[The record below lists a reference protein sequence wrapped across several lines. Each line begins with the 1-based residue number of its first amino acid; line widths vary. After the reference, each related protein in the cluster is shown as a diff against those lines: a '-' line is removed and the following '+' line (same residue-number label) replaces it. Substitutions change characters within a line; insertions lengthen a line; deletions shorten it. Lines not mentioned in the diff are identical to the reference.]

1 MTNKEIRL
9 LVLDV
14 DGTLTDGTIYFSAE
28 GEAMKGF
35 SVKDGHGIIHLLPK
49 TGIIPVIITGR
60 ESQLLLKRA
69 EEMKITEI
77 HQGIGDKVSKLYEV
91 IEKYGVTLEQ
101 VAYIGDDINDL
112 PCMKLCGLTA
122 APADAVDEVKN
133 YVDFVSSKNGGAGA
147 VREFVEYLCLLALPQ
162 MKQAFAYLDEIKG
175 KDLDVGRTELDGDAL
190 YANVDAYETKV
201 YENTR
206 FESHEKYVD
215 IQYMISG
222 TETLEVVNRNVLEIS
237 EGYDV
242 KRDLTFYSG
251 DYKGKQYTI
260 TDGEFLIFRPED
272 AHRPGIATKGVQQ
285 NVKKMVIKVKIAD

>member
-1 MTNKEIRL
+1 MTNKTIKL
-9 LVLDV
+9 LILDV
-14 DGTLTDGTIYFSAE
+14 DGTLTDGIVYFSAE

-35 SVKDGHGIIHLLPK
+35 NVKDGHGIIHLLPK

-60 ESQLLLKRA
+60 ESKLLLKRC
-69 EEMKITEI
+69 EEMKINEV
-77 HQGIGDKVSKLYEV
+77 HQGVGDKVSKLYEV
-91 IEKYGVTLEQ
+91 IEKYGVTLDQ

-122 APADAVDEVKN
+122 APADAVDEVKK

-162 MKQAFAYLDEIKG
+162 MQKALAYLDEIKG
-175 KDLDVGRTELDGDAL
+175 KELPNGRIELDGDAL
-190 YANVDAYETKV
+190 YASVSSYETKS

-222 TETLEVVNRNVLEIS
+222 TETMEVVDRNTLAVS
-237 EGYDV
+237 EGYDENC
-242 KRDLTFYSG
+242 DLTFYVG
-251 DYKGKQYTI
+251 DYAGRQYTI
-260 TDGEFLIFRPED
+260 KDGEFLIFRPED
-272 AHRPGIATKGVQQ
+272 AHRPCIATKGVPQKVQ
-285 NVKKMVIKVKIAD
+285 KMVIKVRI